1 MKIDWK
7 SLKKF
12 IDNTKL
18 VKFLNYIELDTSYY
32 VWIYYEGES
41 FSSIL
46 DKGSVDCQVFVNDYK
61 PYAVL
66 KNDLTDDG
74 IRFSRTMFVGRT
86 RMMHCL
92 FTCITTSQIQTNDT
106 TGFIN
111 VVLKDAQQHVVQNP
125 NQTVYTE
132 INFCPHPTDGYG
144 LYGGSIETL
153 EDIDSDIVADA
164 ILAPDIPLSVGGQL
178 YYIRNRLLNKPK
190 ENLTRHAINVGD
202 VPGGVVG
209 ANVLRIQLK
218 HDIGLQK
225 RFQIEIQYYI

>member
-12 IDNTKL
+12 LDDTQL
-18 VKFLNYIELDTSYY
+18 VKFINYIELDTSYY

-46 DKGSVDCQVFVNDYK
+46 DKGTVDCQVFISDYK

-66 KNDLTDDG
+66 KNDLDEDG
-74 IRFSRTMFVGRT
+74 IKMSKTIFVGRS

-92 FTCITTSQIQTNDT
+92 FTCITTSSTQTNDE
-106 TGFIN
+106 TGFIT
-111 VVLKDAQQHVVQNP
+111 VVLKDAQHQIVQESS
-125 NQTVYTE
+125 QAVYTE
-132 INFCPHPTDGYG
+132 ASFCPHPTDGYG
-144 LYGGSIETL
+144 LYGGAIEAI
-153 EDIDSDIVADA
+153 EDIDTDIIASA
-164 ILAPDIPLSVGGQL
+164 ILAPDFPPSMGGQI
-178 YYIRNRLLNKPK
+178 YYIRNRLLNKPR
-190 ENLTRHAINVGD
+190 ENLSRHAINVGD

-218 HDIGLQK
+218 HDMGIQK